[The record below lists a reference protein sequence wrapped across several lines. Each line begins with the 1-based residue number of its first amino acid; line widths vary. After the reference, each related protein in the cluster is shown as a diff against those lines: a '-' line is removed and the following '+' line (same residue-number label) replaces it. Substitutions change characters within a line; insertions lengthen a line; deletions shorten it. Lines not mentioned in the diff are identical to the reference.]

1 MAAPRNIDTKQLII
15 DSTSRLI
22 EERNVEAVSLQ
33 DIATEAGISKGTLYY
48 YYTSKQL
55 VLLDII
61 DRYLATLAKDYS
73 DWIYNKDKE
82 TSLYRVVYYIISRG
96 ADMGGRAK
104 LHLYFLNHAL
114 NDSNME
120 VRDLFKK
127 RYRQWHKNFS
137 VTLESRCNS
146 HDEALILASLLLSTI
161 DGLLVQHA
169 VCDMN
174 VDYEKLSHLI
184 VRSFKDQTKK

>member
-61 DRYLATLAKDYS
+61 DRYLATLAKDYA
-73 DWIYNKDKE
+73 DWIYNKDKD

-96 ADMGGRAK
+96 VAMGGRAK

-120 VRDLFKK
+120 VRELFKK
-127 RYRQWHKNFS
+127 RYKQWQVNFT
-137 VTLESRCNS
+137 VTLATRCSNHEDAELLS
-146 HDEALILASLLLSTI
+146 SLLLSTI
-161 DGLLVQHA
+161 DGLLIQHA

-184 VRSFKDQTKK
+184 VRSFKDQKK

>member
-61 DRYLATLAKDYS
+61 ENTNA
-73 DWIYNKDKE
+73 
-82 TSLYRVVYYIISRG
+82 TSLYRPYQRLG
-96 ADMGGRAK
+96 
-104 LHLYFLNHAL
+104 
-114 NDSNME
+114 
-120 VRDLFKK
+120 
-127 RYRQWHKNFS
+127 
-137 VTLESRCNS
+137 
-146 HDEALILASLLLSTI
+146 
-161 DGLLVQHA
+161 
-169 VCDMN
+169 
-174 VDYEKLSHLI
+174 
-184 VRSFKDQTKK
+184 